1 MMKKLYSV
9 MVISMFILLTACSFS
24 QNGMKQQHAA
34 VRKTSTLKLT
44 YAKQFAVDYY
54 EQGYVHIRIGDKQD
68 YVLIPSG
75 KKAQNLGYPAAT
87 LIDWEKAKKSM
98 YLAASSGMDLFRQLD
113 GLSSITS
120 CSMTAKEYADPVIQ
134 KAITSGN
141 ITYAGKYSA
150 PDYEK
155 LLNLS
160 TGLAIESMMITHAPK
175 IAEELTRLKIPV
187 LVEMSS
193 YEATPLGRLEWIKLY
208 GVLLGKEK
216 QADDFFTKEV
226 KKLKHLQNSQLQQRA
241 SSDKKPTVA
250 IFYLSSN
257 GYVNVRKPGDYMSKM
272 IEMANGTYALND
284 LAVPNENAL
293 STINI
298 NWEDFYRL
306 ASDADILIYN
316 GTIDGG
322 ITSTEHLLAK
332 NPIFKNFKAVKNKK
346 LWCTNVN
353 MYQESSKI
361 VDVILDLHTI
371 IEGTTKPT
379 VYIKHLT

>member
-1 MMKKLYSV
+1 
-9 MVISMFILLTACSFS
+9 
-24 QNGMKQQHAA
+24 
-34 VRKTSTLKLT
+34 
-44 YAKQFAVDYY
+44 
-54 EQGYVHIRIGDKQD
+54 
-68 YVLIPSG
+68 
-75 KKAQNLGYPAAT
+75 
-87 LIDWEKAKKSM
+87 
-98 YLAASSGMDLFRQLD
+98 
-113 GLSSITS
+113 
-120 CSMTAKEYADPVIQ
+120 
-134 KAITSGN
+134 
-141 ITYAGKYSA
+141 
-150 PDYEK
+150 
-155 LLNLS
+155 
-160 TGLAIESMMITHAPK
+160 MMITHAPK

-216 QADDFFTKEV
+216 QADNFFTKEV

-241 SSDKKPTVA
+241 SSNKKPTVA